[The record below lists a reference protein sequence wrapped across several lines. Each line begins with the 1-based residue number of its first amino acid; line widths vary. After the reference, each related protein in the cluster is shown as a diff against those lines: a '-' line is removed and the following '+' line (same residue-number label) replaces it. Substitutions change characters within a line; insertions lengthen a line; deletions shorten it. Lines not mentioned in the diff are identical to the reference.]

1 MGAPGLCAL
10 QSAADLAT
18 GRKPMSRPRTLLARA
33 CTAAALALPLAAGDW
48 PQFRGPDR
56 DAKSD
61 ATGLL
66 RAWPEGGPRKLWS
79 VETCEGYAAAAI
91 VGGRVYFNDYD
102 REAEAW
108 LVRCLALDSGA
119 ELWRYSEERKI
130 RPNHGITRT
139 VPAVDGELVFSFD
152 PKCVLHCIDAATG
165 KELWRKS
172 MVADYGGRIPS
183 WYNGQCPLI
192 EPDRVLVAPG
202 GEALVVALEKR
213 TGKELWRTPNP
224 EQRNMSHASLM
235 PAELGGVRQYLYCT
249 LEGPLG
255 VSAADG
261 SVLWQFPFKFN
272 VAVSPSPLVVD
283 AERVF
288 LTAGYDA
295 GSVMIRVRRDGETF
309 AVAELFR
316 LSSAEWNS
324 EVQTPIVHEGHIF
337 GVGKRRRG
345 LFTCLDLEGKV
356 VWESPAEAGFE
367 LGSYLYADGVFLVM
381 EGLTGVLHM
390 IEASTKGYRE
400 LARAE
405 VLSGP
410 DVWGP
415 LALADGRLVVRD
427 MTHMV
432 CLQVGAEEQR

>member
-1 MGAPGLCAL
+1 MNEL
-10 QSAADLAT
+10 
-18 GRKPMSRPRTLLARA
+18 RTLVATAGL
-33 CTAAALALPLAAGDW
+33 AAALALPLEAGDW
-48 PQFRGPDR
+48 PQFRGPRR
-56 DAKSD
+56 DATSS

-66 RAWPEGGPRKLWS
+66 REWPEGGPQQLWS
-79 VETCEGYAAAAI
+79 VEACEGYAGAAI
-91 VGGRVYFNDYD
+91 VDGRVYFNDYD
-102 REAEAW
+102 REAGTW
-108 LVRCLALDSGA
+108 LVRCLQLADGK
-119 ELWRYSEERKI
+119 ELWRFTEERKI

-152 PKCVLHCIDAATG
+152 PKCVLHCLDAATG
-165 KELWRKS
+165 EELWRKS

-183 WYNGQCPLI
+183 WYNGQCPLL

-224 EQRNMSHASLM
+224 DQRNMSHASLM

-255 VSAADG
+255 ISAEDG

-272 VAVSPSPLVVD
+272 VAVAPSPLAVD
-283 AERVF
+283 GERVF

-295 GSVMIRVRRDGETF
+295 GSVMIRVRRDGEAF
-309 AVAELFR
+309 AVEELFR
-316 LSSAEWNS
+316 LSTAEWNS

-345 LFTCLDLEGKV
+345 LFTCLDLDGQV
-356 VWESPAEAGFE
+356 VWNSTGEAAFE
-367 LGSYLYADGVFLVM
+367 LGGFILADGVFLAM
-381 EGLTGVLHM
+381 EGTTGVLRM
-390 IEASTKGYRE
+390 IEASASGYTE
-400 LARAE
+400 LASAQ

-415 LALADGRLVVRD
+415 PALSDGKLVVRD

-432 CLQVGAEEQR
+432 CLQVGAGGEER

>member
-1 MGAPGLCAL
+1 MNKL
-10 QSAADLAT
+10 
-18 GRKPMSRPRTLLARA
+18 RTLVASA
-33 CTAAALALPLAAGDW
+33 SVAAALALPLEAGDW
-48 PQFRGPDR
+48 PQFRGPTR
-56 DAKSD
+56 DARSS

-66 RAWPEGGPRKLWS
+66 RQWPEGGPRLLWS
-79 VETCEGYAAAAI
+79 VEACEGYAGAAI
-91 VGGRVYFNDYD
+91 VDGKVYFNDYD
-102 REAEAW
+102 RGSNTW
-108 LVRCLALDSGA
+108 LVRCLTLEDGS
-119 ELWRYSEERKI
+119 ELWRFTEERKI

-152 PKCVLHCIDAATG
+152 PKCVLHCLDAATG

-172 MVADYGGRIPS
+172 MVSDYGGRIPS
-183 WYNGQCPLI
+183 WYNGQCPLL
-192 EPDRVLVAPG
+192 EADRVLVAPG
-202 GEALVVALEKR
+202 GEALVVAFEKR

-224 EQRNMSHASLM
+224 DKRNMSHASLM

-255 VSAADG
+255 ISAADG

-272 VAVSPSPLVVD
+272 VAVAPSPLVVD

-295 GSVMIRVRRDGETF
+295 GSVMIRVRRDGEAF
-309 AVAELFR
+309 AVEELFR
-316 LSSAEWNS
+316 LSTSEWNS

-345 LFTCLDLEGKV
+345 LFTCLDLDGKV
-356 VWESPAEAGFE
+356 VWNSTGEASFE
-367 LGSYLYADGVFLVM
+367 LGGFILADGVFLAM
-381 EGLTGVLHM
+381 EGTTGVLRM
-390 IEASTKGYRE
+390 IEASTSGYSE
-400 LARAE
+400 LASAE

-415 LALADGRLVVRD
+415 PALSDGKLVVRD
-427 MTHMV
+427 MTRMV
-432 CLQVGAEEQR
+432 CLQVGAEEEAR